1 MVLQAPSWAIMAP
14 STKLSRTL
22 PHLSPMPS
30 IFIGFAGGGC
40 LPPSIPVPVPVPP
53 FPVSQ
58 PPSLCG
64 WNVSAD
70 GSAAGHAIV
79 WENKK
84 TTPPISRQL
93 QILEKRRTLDRA
105 WSRLSLGSL
114 TAPPPFSFTP
124 TPLSGRPG
132 LLPIPCPSTVHPPPR
147 PLSPPRGQCRAAFIK
162 TVPSIDRIAVAD
174 YTSTHWL
181 PFLSS
186 ETLPQLLLVYAV
198 LLCLRSRPRFVSE
211 DQGSHCQH
219 TLPTTNCQLFC
230 CLWAPSP
237 RDAEE
242 RRQRPF
248 GDQYI
253 APPPR
258 HRSSPHHQP
267 TNTAFLR
274 VNHLSRQEEEKGR
287 DSPLGSGFSPDQVVG
302 FARGGIGV
310 LHVRYG
316 NLHGNHGRAEGRD
329 AARRESLVQL
339 WRARPAD
346 VGSL

>member
-1 MVLQAPSWAIMAP
+1 
-14 STKLSRTL
+14 
-22 PHLSPMPS
+22 MPS

-53 FPVSQ
+53 FPASQ

-84 TTPPISRQL
+84 NHASHQSTTPDPGKKTDARP
-93 QILEKRRTLDRA
+93 
-105 WSRLSLGSL
+105 SLVSPL
-114 TAPPPFSFTP
+114 TRFSHGPPPSP
-124 TPLSGRPG
+124 SHPP
-132 LLPIPCPSTVHPPPR
+132 PCLADLVSSPSPVPPPSTVHP

-211 DQGSHCQH
+211 DQGSHSQH

-258 HRSSPHHQP
+258 HRSSPDHQP